1 LIDFVVDA
9 SVLVELVLG
18 SAPPLGLRRHV
29 TSGRGA
35 APELID
41 LESLSVLRRLRR
53 AGTIELAAASDAA
66 RAFADAPLVRVP
78 HRPLLDRAWDL
89 REVLTPYDAAY
100 VALAELCDA
109 PLLTCDARLG
119 RATGHKA
126 EIMVFARS

>member
-18 SAPPLGLRRHV
+18 SAPAPGLRRRV

-41 LESLSVLRRLRR
+41 LEALSVLRRLRR
-53 AGTIELAAASDAA
+53 AGAIELEAAGDAA
-66 RAFADAPLVRVP
+66 RAFADAPLLRVS
-78 HRPLLDRAWDL
+78 HRPLLDRVWDL
-89 REVLTPYDAAY
+89 RDVLTPYDAAN
-100 VALAELCDA
+100 VALAELCAA

-126 EIMVFARS
+126 DIMVFARS